1 MARQGFRRNAK
12 AIGQILKTEDGGKRA
27 AAQQVLDNLPAD
39 VKAETRIEIYQTDRE
54 VVGIV
59 VPADRQAKD
68 GVATRAA
75 GTVGLSQGRP

>member
-1 MARQGFRRNAK
+1 MAKQGFKRNAGSIAK
-12 AIGQILKTEDGGKRA
+12 ILHTVDGGKRA
-27 AAQQVLDNLPAD
+27 AAQQIFDSLPAD
-39 VKAETRIEIYQTDRE
+39 VKAESRIDIYQTDRE

-75 GTVGLSQGRP
+75 RDVT